1 MKLLNIV
8 FFKCLYNINLYM
20 NFIVDQMFAANKY
33 FNDQEPWKKKEDTKE
48 YIFITFALCALF
60 CSNEEEDLY

>member
-1 MKLLNIV
+1 MVPDILLSMD
-8 FFKCLYNINLYM
+8 K
-20 NFIVDQMFAANKY
+20 
-33 FNDQEPWKKKEDTKE
+33 KKKEDTKE